1 MKRVAK
7 WVLILLLSLLTLVVA
22 LGLHTW
28 YAKPLSI
35 NWFYGRIFAQF
46 AFQSPEL
53 LSTLRILPPALDFH
67 SNKLDDESPAK
78 ADAQLRIASDGLATL
93 KRYDR
98 ADLNREG
105 QLSYDTLA
113 FFLQIQAD
121 GAPYKLHN
129 FPVNQLNGVQSG
141 TLSFLTQIHDI
152 KNRKDAQ
159 NYIARLH
166 QVPAKFDQVLE
177 ALKLRDSKGMV
188 PPRFLVEKVIVEM
201 RGVSESSPRK
211 SALFASFVEKLD
223 KIPASE
229 IDDSTRDELLRDVQR
244 ALSDKVF
251 PAYRKLTAYFVALQ
265 PKARDNHGAWSLPD
279 GDNYYAWTVRS
290 YTTTTMT
297 PQQIHDLGLEE
308 VARIGGEMD
317 AILRGQGLTEG
328 TVGARVQQLA
338 NDPAQQ
344 FSNTPEGKKAML
356 ARYQELLDEIN
367 KGIGAAFDM
376 RPKLG
381 VQVKAVPEFSQATA
395 PGAYYTLGAFDGS
408 RPGIFYANMRAPG
421 ETPKFGMRT
430 LSYHEGIPGHHF
442 QAAIAQEIKDVPF
455 FRNVVPFPAYS
466 EGWALYA
473 ERLAF
478 EMGFGKEPLE
488 SLGRLGAE
496 MMRAT
501 RLVVDSGIHYKKW
514 TREQAITYMV
524 DNIGMSEGEA
534 TAEVERYFVDPGQAL
549 AYKVGMIK
557 ILALREHAKKELG
570 DKFDLKLFHNE
581 VLGHGALPLTVLE
594 GVIHDWIAVRKK
606 G

>member
-7 WVLILLLSLLTLVVA
+7 WVLIVLLSLLTLVVA

-35 NWFYGRIFAQF
+35 NWFYGRIFAQY
-46 AFQSPEL
+46 AFQSPEM

-67 SNKLDDESPAK
+67 SNKLDDESPAQ

-113 FFLQIQAD
+113 FFLQMQAE
-121 GAPYKLHN
+121 GEPYKLHN
-129 FPVNQLNGVQSG
+129 FPVNQLSGVQSS
-141 TLSFLTQIHDI
+141 TLNFLTQIHDI
-152 KNRKDAQ
+152 KNGKDAE
-159 NYIARLH
+159 NYLARLR
-166 QVPAKFDQVLE
+166 QVPVKFDQVLE
-177 ALKLRDSKGMV
+177 ALKLRESKGIV
-188 PPRFLVEKVIVEM
+188 PPRFTVEKVIAEM
-201 RGVSESSPRK
+201 RGVSESAPRK
-211 SALFASFVEKLD
+211 SPLFVSFVEKLD

-229 IDDSTRDELLRDVQR
+229 LDDSARDALLRDVQ
-244 ALSDKVF
+244 AAISGQVF

-265 PKARDNHGAWSLPD
+265 PKARANHGAWSLPD
-279 GDNYYAWTVRS
+279 GDKFYAWTVRS
-290 YTTTTMT
+290 YTTTSMT
-297 PQQIHDLGLEE
+297 PQQIHELGLAE

-328 TVGARVQQLA
+328 TVGARVQKLA

-344 FSNTPEGKKAML
+344 FPNTPEGKQAML

-367 KGIGAAFDM
+367 KGIGAAFDL

-381 VQVKAVPEFSQATA
+381 VEVKAVPEFSQATA

-442 QAAIAQEIKDVPF
+442 QVTIAQEMKDVPF

-501 RLVVDSGIHYKKW
+501 RLVVDTGIHYKKW

-594 GVIHDWIAVRKK
+594 GVIEDWIAARKK